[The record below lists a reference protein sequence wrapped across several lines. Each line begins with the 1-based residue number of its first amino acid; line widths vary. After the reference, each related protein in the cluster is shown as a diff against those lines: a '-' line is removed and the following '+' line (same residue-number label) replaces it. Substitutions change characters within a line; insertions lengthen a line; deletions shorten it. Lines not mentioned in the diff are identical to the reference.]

1 MAPKGIKI
9 GDIFEEQG
17 KFGVIRNRI
26 IGFDGQGNYLAEM
39 ITDEKE
45 VPVEDFIQ
53 EELPFTIPDDEIDE
67 VQPVVEE
74 EKKPAPKKTTTRKKT
89 TAKKTSK
96 K

>member
-1 MAPKGIKI
+1 MAPKGLKI

-17 KFGVIRNRI
+17 RFGVIRNKI

-45 VPVEDFIQ
+45 VSVEEYIQ
-53 EELPFTIPDDEIDE
+53 EELPFTMPDDELDE

-74 EKKPAPKKTTTRKKT
+74 EKKLAPKKTTKRKT